1 MLYSDFKSQVIC
13 DSELTE
19 AFNVSTGVKQGCI
32 LSLFLFILAMD
43 WITKNSTDGE
53 RRGIKWTMTMTA
65 TTTLE
70 DLDFAD
76 DIALLSHRHQDMQE
90 KTDAMATTAGNLGL
104 KVSTKKT
111 KGMRMNARVQE
122 NIKLNGDEIE
132 EVDNF
137 TYLGSKM
144 SNTGDGEVEIRARLA
159 KASQAFA
166 SLRSTWKA
174 RNIRLKTKLRIFKSN
189 VISTLLYGSES
200 WKVTKTISNK
210 LDVFQNR
217 CLRRILQI
225 YWPNTITNEE
235 LHRRAEIE
243 PISTQVKRR
252 RWRWIGHVLRQQ
264 TTALTRI
271 ALRWTPDGQRK
282 RGRPKE
288 TWRGTVEREMKEK
301 GWTWGRLERVSAD
314 RHRWRALVEALC
326 AT

>member
-1 MLYSDFKSQVIC
+1 M
-13 DSELTE
+13 
-19 AFNVSTGVKQGCI
+19 
-32 LSLFLFILAMD
+32 
-43 WITKNSTDGE
+43 
-53 RRGIKWTMTMTA
+53 
-65 TTTLE
+65 
-70 DLDFAD
+70 
-76 DIALLSHRHQDMQE
+76 
-90 KTDAMATTAGNLGL
+90 
-104 KVSTKKT
+104 
-111 KGMRMNARVQE
+111 
-122 NIKLNGDEIE
+122 
-132 EVDNF
+132 
-137 TYLGSKM
+137 
-144 SNTGDGEVEIRARLA
+144 EIRDQLA

-174 RNIRLKTKLRIFKSN
+174 RHIRRKTKLRIFKSN

-243 PISTQVKRR
+243 LISTQVKRR

-282 RGRPKE
+282 RGPPQE
-288 TWRGTVEREMKEK
+288 NLEENSREGDEGK
-301 GWTWGRLERVSAD
+301 GLDMGAVWSVVSAD
-314 RHRWRALVEALC
+314 RHRWRALVEALW
-326 AT
+326 ATSSTKRTR

>member
-1 MLYSDFKSQVIC
+1 MAIHAVVDKDFSIAKYVTLFQVLLPRAVKYHGDPCCGCPHLGAAVYSYLHLDHMESKEHSPKDQV
-13 DSELTE
+13 
-19 AFNVSTGVKQGCI
+19 
-32 LSLFLFILAMD
+32 
-43 WITKNSTDGE
+43 KNLQ
-53 RRGIKWTMTMTA
+53 I
-65 TTTLE
+65 
-70 DLDFAD
+70 
-76 DIALLSHRHQDMQE
+76 
-90 KTDAMATTAGNLGL
+90 
-104 KVSTKKT
+104 
-111 KGMRMNARVQE
+111 
-122 NIKLNGDEIE
+122 
-132 EVDNF
+132 
-137 TYLGSKM
+137 
-144 SNTGDGEVEIRARLA
+144 
-159 KASQAFA
+159 
-166 SLRSTWKA
+166 
-174 RNIRLKTKLRIFKSN
+174 N

-225 YWPNTITNEE
+225 CWPNTITNEE

-288 TWRGTVEREMKEK
+288 TWRRTVEREMKEK

-314 RHRWRALVEALC
+314 RHRWWALVEALC

>member
-1 MLYSDFKSQVIC
+1 MISP
-13 DSELTE
+13 
-19 AFNVSTGVKQGCI
+19 
-32 LSLFLFILAMD
+32 
-43 WITKNSTDGE
+43 
-53 RRGIKWTMTMTA
+53 
-65 TTTLE
+65 TLVPRCQTQKMGRWRSGL
-70 DLDFAD
+70 DL
-76 DIALLSHRHQDMQE
+76 Q
-90 KTDAMATTAGNLGL
+90 KP
-104 KVSTKKT
+104 
-111 KGMRMNARVQE
+111 ARP
-122 NIKLNGDEIE
+122 
-132 EVDNF
+132 
-137 TYLGSKM
+137 SPH
-144 SNTGDGEVEIRARLA
+144 
-159 KASQAFA
+159 
-166 SLRSTWKA
+166 RSTWKA

-288 TWRGTVEREMKEK
+288 TWRRTVAREMKEK
-301 GWTWGRLERVSAD
+301 AGHGAVWSVSQLIDTVGGLWFRPYVLPEAQRRLDVYIPERIPTHIQVHTHKHTYPQTHSHNAN
-314 RHRWRALVEALC
+314 HKA
-326 AT
+326 

>member
-1 MLYSDFKSQVIC
+1 MDHDN
-13 DSELTE
+13 DSNNNAGRSGLCRRYCPAVTPPPRHAGEDRCHGNNSWKPWLKGQHQEDKGHENERQSPRKHQTE
-19 AFNVSTGVKQGCI
+19 
-32 LSLFLFILAMD
+32 
-43 WITKNSTDGE
+43 W
-53 RRGIKWTMTMTA
+53 R
-65 TTTLE
+65 
-70 DLDFAD
+70 LDD
-76 DIALLSHRHQDMQE
+76 
-90 KTDAMATTAGNLGL
+90 
-104 KVSTKKT
+104 
-111 KGMRMNARVQE
+111 
-122 NIKLNGDEIE
+122 
-132 EVDNF
+132 F

-174 RNIRLKTKLRIFKSN
+174 RNICLKTKLRIFKSN
-189 VISTLLYGSES
+189 VIITLLYGSES

-288 TWRGTVEREMKEK
+288 TWRRTVEREMKEK
-301 GWTWGRLERVSAD
+301 GWIWGRLERVSAD
-314 RHRWRALVEALC
+314 
-326 AT
+326 